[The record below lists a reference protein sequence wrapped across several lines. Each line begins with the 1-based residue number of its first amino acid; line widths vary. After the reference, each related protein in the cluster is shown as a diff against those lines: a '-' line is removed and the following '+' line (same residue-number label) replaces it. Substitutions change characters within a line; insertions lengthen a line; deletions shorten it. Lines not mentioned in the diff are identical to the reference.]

1 MTTCG
6 LLATFWRLL
15 AHDYSHHQIL
25 SFVNI
30 AANISV
36 CANISVVVLSFYPQP
51 IKVDNSILIQFHFFF
66 LHTFVPDWQ
75 AKIEGA
81 FDSTYT
87 QSKHMVE
94 IKLILNNYEF
104 GVMIMTRVILV
115 SSYKSG

>member
-1 MTTCG
+1 M
-6 LLATFWRLL
+6 
-15 AHDYSHHQIL
+15 L
-25 SFVNI
+25 SVD
-30 AANISV
+30 
-36 CANISVVVLSFYPQP
+36 PQP

-104 GVMIMTRVILV
+104 GVMIMTRHFGEFLQIRVIGIVLVLTRITGNCGRLKNELV
-115 SSYKSG
+115 SN